1 MGRNENILT
10 TKEAAEF
17 LGLKEKTLRLW
28 RAENKGPS
36 YIKINRTIR
45 YRRDDL
51 DEFVAKRMVGG
62 ANEKATD

>member
-62 ANEKATD
+62 AT

>member
-17 LGLKEKTLRLW
+17 LGLKEKTLRIW
-28 RAENKGPS
+28 RMDKKGPN
-36 YIKINRTIR
+36 YIRINRSIR

-51 DEFVAKRMVGG
+51 DEFVANRMVGG
-62 ANEKATD
+62 SE